1 MGAENAVV
9 YGIFYLKSVC
19 LSASPSAI
27 DRSTPLIKQRI
38 RELFRHL
45 PRALAGEE
53 EPVHQMRVAG
63 RRLRIALPL
72 AARKPDGER
81 ARRALATLRQLTRA
95 AGTSRDLDVAMTLFD
110 RHVRPGRG
118 ATTEQRTLR
127 TRLRG
132 ARTRSRTRMAEAL
145 LDIEIARLRRDLRK
159 ILTRKGEVL
168 FTVVLRLRDAREAR
182 GARVLEALAAL
193 GDRYDPVALHDLRKR
208 LRKLR
213 YAAEVA
219 EAVMDQATPAPALFK
234 ELQEQLGRIRD
245 RFVIAEWLGRQAAAA
260 RARGQDALAATAA
273 ELEGFFLEAS
283 RAEHRAF
290 LDHSPAERVREGLL
304 VMGPTRSSAA

>member
-1 MGAENAVV
+1 VGAKATVI
-9 YGIFYLKSVC
+9 YGTFYLKSLP

-27 DRSTPLIKQRI
+27 DRSTPLIKERI

-63 RRLRIALPL
+63 RRLRIAVPL
-72 AARKPDGER
+72 AAHNPEGKR
-81 ARRALATLRQLTRA
+81 ARRALAILRQLTQA
-95 AGTSRDLDVAMTLFD
+95 AGTSRDLDVAMALFD
-110 RHVRPGRG
+110 RHVREGRS
-118 ATTEQRTLR
+118 ATPAQRTLR

-145 LDIEIARLRRDLRK
+145 LDIEIAGLRRDLRK
-159 ILTRKGEVL
+159 ILARKGEVL

-219 EAVMDQATPAPALFK
+219 EAVMDQKTGAPALFK
-234 ELQEQLGRIRD
+234 ELQEQLGQIRD
-245 RFVIAEWLGRQAAAA
+245 RFVASEWLCRQAASA
-260 RARGQDALAATAA
+260 RARGQDALAADAA

-304 VMGPTRSSAA
+304 AMGPTRSSAA

>member
-1 MGAENAVV
+1 MV

-19 LSASPSAI
+19 LSAPPSAI

-72 AARKPDGER
+72 AARKPDGQC
-81 ARRALATLRQLTRA
+81 ARRALAILRQLTQA
-95 AGTSRDLDVAMTLFD
+95 AGTSRDLDVATALFE
-110 RHVRPGRG
+110 RHVRPGHG

-159 ILTRKGEVL
+159 MLGRKGEVL
-168 FTVVLRLRDAREAR
+168 FTVVLRLRDTREAR

-213 YAAEVA
+213 YAAEVT
-219 EAVMDQATPAPALFK
+219 EAVMDQKTPAPALFK
-234 ELQEQLGRIRD
+234 ELQEQLGQIRD
-245 RFVIAEWLGRQAAAA
+245 RFVVAEWLGRQAATA
-260 RARGQDALAATAA
+260 RARGQDALAAAAA

-290 LDHSPAERVREGLL
+290 LEHSPVERVREGLL
-304 VMGPTRSSAA
+304 AMGPTRSSAA